1 MKNGLKKRCIN
12 FILQGFTFKFK
23 IVVLIHY
30 PKVIDALV
38 ETDGIMTELDQLNK
52 SLPHPLIHFVTMRP
66 ALHFRWKKNICYSS
80 ADF

>member
-1 MKNGLKKRCIN
+1 M
-12 FILQGFTFKFK
+12 FAFKFK

-52 SLPHPLIHFVTMRP
+52 SLPQRKDRVLKLSTAPTFGGRKTSLLWPRF
-66 ALHFRWKKNICYSS
+66 F
-80 ADF
+80 